1 MNHSGALYRLIQSM
15 TQSEKRYFNVLVS
28 AHRDSSDYLKLFK
41 AIDEKKGYDDAAVK
55 ELLKDE
61 PFIKHLAV
69 KKIHLYQLLLR
80 SLRNFH
86 EGKTFD
92 FSLKEMMIE
101 SSILSDKALYKDSY
115 AMIMKAKA
123 LAEQFEDWKVLLEII
138 HKEYILVPHVIKHSQ
153 IEKEFQRLAKEDKDV
168 IAQLNNYGE
177 IAYQAIAFQMTTKK
191 YSFSN
196 GKLMKSL
203 KQVMSHPLLK
213 SDKNAISFR
222 AKSLFYIIRSGYHL
236 HLNEFEKA
244 ESFLKRH
251 IQMYE
256 QFPHFIEAAPGNY
269 LSALRDLLTV
279 RFRMKRFDAA
289 KLIIKQLEQLPERK
303 IGKFRTSKFKSV
315 LLSFTLHIE
324 LAIALQTNSE
334 KEILK
339 KNAEA
344 EDYFLRHA
352 HLMEARSRM
361 KTYLALAS
369 SHFEMNDHKK
379 ADYFLQKIFRD
390 KDVSRFHE
398 IQIVASLLQLIIYLE
413 DGELD
418 SVKQLSSAIKRM
430 GSQNDSLS
438 VKLMAEFSEK
448 LTRSTAHNKLP
459 HIFSEYNRKF
469 SALKQTPD
477 EQIFFDYFDLQ
488 KWLAKKSE
496 KSLVKIH

>member
-196 GKLMKSL
+196 GSEL
-203 KQVMSHPLLK
+203 KEFGHDFLF
-213 SDKNAISFR
+213 NAKITNMINYISR
-222 AKSLFYIIRSGYHL
+222 
-236 HLNEFEKA
+236 
-244 ESFLKRH
+244 
-251 IQMYE
+251 
-256 QFPHFIEAAPGNY
+256 
-269 LSALRDLLTV
+269 
-279 RFRMKRFDAA
+279 
-289 KLIIKQLEQLPERK
+289 
-303 IGKFRTSKFKSV
+303 
-315 LLSFTLHIE
+315 
-324 LAIALQTNSE
+324 
-334 KEILK
+334 
-339 KNAEA
+339 
-344 EDYFLRHA
+344 
-352 HLMEARSRM
+352 
-361 KTYLALAS
+361 
-369 SHFEMNDHKK
+369 
-379 ADYFLQKIFRD
+379 
-390 KDVSRFHE
+390 
-398 IQIVASLLQLIIYLE
+398 
-413 DGELD
+413 
-418 SVKQLSSAIKRM
+418 
-430 GSQNDSLS
+430 
-438 VKLMAEFSEK
+438 
-448 LTRSTAHNKLP
+448 
-459 HIFSEYNRKF
+459 
-469 SALKQTPD
+469 
-477 EQIFFDYFDLQ
+477 
-488 KWLAKKSE
+488 
-496 KSLVKIH
+496 